1 MSVEI
6 GVSDIKEL
14 KSAIHILTERIDD
27 TERLNRIFRYVNN
40 EYTHDIKPAGAGEN
54 LYLSIITAI
63 YSLDMEDLELANRF
77 TRKLIIKANRRK

>member
-1 MSVEI
+1 MSGEI
-6 GVSDIKEL
+6 RVSDTKEI
-14 KSAIHILTERIDD
+14 KSAIHMFTERIDD

-40 EYTHDIKPAGAGEN
+40 EYTHDIKPVGAGEN

-77 TRKLIIKANRRK
+77 TRKMIIKANRRK